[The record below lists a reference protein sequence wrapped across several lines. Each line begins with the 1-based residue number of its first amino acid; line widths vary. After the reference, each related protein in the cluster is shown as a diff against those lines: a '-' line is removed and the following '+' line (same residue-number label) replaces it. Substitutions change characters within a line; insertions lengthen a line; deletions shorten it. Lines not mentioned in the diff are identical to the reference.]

1 MKNVSATRILLPN
14 GLQFNAPAHDTVIG
28 FTLAKLIQADPV
40 NQLAFSQWKMTR
52 LSGYIQELE
61 ERGLQGYIHTK
72 PLPLTKRQKRGRG
85 SKPFFEYYLTLE
97 AITSISQYGGS
108 IWATQVLDWHEP
120 DRKVG

>member
-14 GLQFNAPAHDTVIG
+14 GLHFKAPAHDTVIG

-40 NQLAFSQWKMTR
+40 NQLAFNKWSMTR

-61 ERGLQGYIHTK
+61 ERGLQGYIKTQ

-85 SKPFFEYYLTLE
+85 SKPFCEYYLTPA
-97 AITSISQYGGS
+97 AITSISQHGGS
-108 IWATQVLDWHEP
+108 IWAIQVLDWHEQ